1 MSLFLG
7 RSGFWG
13 GRVCASVP
21 RVTYV
26 CTPLNRQPI
35 KCFAAQD
42 ARKRGS
48 QNSGHQSP
56 LNHKIPIFTVN
67 PVRKFRRRNTLTGT
81 LDCEL
86 FYEFALSAAMTITL
100 HVGPIRDTGSWY
112 KPRPDTSGLPRIST
126 FFLSRS
132 VKNSCHVRVYGLGS
146 ERKSNT

>member
-35 KCFAAQD
+35 ECFAAQD

-48 QNSGHQSP
+48 HNSGHQSP
-56 LNHKIPIFTVN
+56 LNHKISVFTMN
-67 PVRKFRRRNTLTGT
+67 PVRKFRRRNTLTGR
-81 LDCEL
+81 LRRKL
-86 FYEFALSAAMTITL
+86 FYEFALGATMAITL

-112 KPRPDTSGLPRIST
+112 KPRPDTSDLPRISALL
-126 FFLSRS
+126 LSRS
-132 VKNSCHVRVYGLGS
+132 VKNSCHVDD
-146 ERKSNT
+146 